1 MTGTVPCL
9 EGAQVGCNNDEDEDE
24 DEAVAPGA
32 AKTPS
37 STSKA
42 AKSGKGLV
50 TGEGK
55 GVKIVAT
62 IGNYLNII
70 IHIYK

>member
-9 EGAQVGCNNDEDEDE
+9 EGAQVGFNDDEE
-24 DEAVAPGA
+24 EAVAPGA
-32 AKTPS
+32 VKTPS

-70 IHIYK
+70 HIYK